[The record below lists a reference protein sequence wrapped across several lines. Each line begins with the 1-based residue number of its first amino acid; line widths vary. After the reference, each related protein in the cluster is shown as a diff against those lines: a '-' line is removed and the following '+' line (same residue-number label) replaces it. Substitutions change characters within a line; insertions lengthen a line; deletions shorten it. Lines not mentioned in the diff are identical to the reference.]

1 MADDELKAILAKLV
15 DKVENEAAENDKF
28 RAESA
33 KFQAEI
39 RAEFHEF
46 RVEVRHKFE
55 VVNAHLTG
63 IDKRLDEQSRYIAA
77 LIPTKV
83 AAVGR

>member
-1 MADDELKAILAKLV
+1 MADDELKAVLAKLV
-15 DKVENEAAENDKF
+15 DKVESEAAENARF
-28 RAESA
+28 RAENA
-33 KFQAEI
+33 RFQAEI
-39 RAEFHEF
+39 RTEFHEF
-46 RVEVRHKFE
+46 RVEVRNKFE
-55 VVNAHLTG
+55 VVNTHLTG

>member
-1 MADDELKAILAKLV
+1 MADDELKAVLAKLV
-15 DKVENEAAENDKF
+15 DKVESEAAENA
-28 RAESA
+28 R
-33 KFQAEI
+33 FQAEI
-39 RAEFHEF
+39 RTEFHEF
-46 RVEVRHKFE
+46 RVEVRNKFE
-55 VVNAHLTG
+55 VVNTHLTG